1 LKPTL
6 SKTANKEQSPQ
17 ENSFHLTQV
26 ITMAAAHAAHDIY
39 TGFLAPLLPI
49 LIDDLS
55 LLKVQGGLLSAFLL
69 WPSVLQP
76 VFGRIADRSDLKKYV
91 FLAPAITAIFMS
103 LLGVS
108 RNFTMLAIMLLIA
121 GISSAGFHAI
131 APAMAGRISGNKIG
145 KGMSFWMVGGELGW
159 MIGPIVII
167 SVVTLFSVQATP
179 WLMIGGIA
187 ASCVLFFLFK
197 DIHAR
202 TPPLNSGI
210 SLNSSLKAIMPMML
224 PMVGMITA
232 RSLMRGASH
241 SFLPVYLTEQGAG
254 LWLAGTSQSIQLGAG
269 VIGTLI
275 GGSIRDRIESKTIIL
290 ISILGSILFM
300 VLFLH
305 TQGVYQ
311 IITLLF
317 MGLFSIMVQPV
328 NMAMV
333 QEYSPESRS
342 LANGLYLALLFS
354 INAVAGIVIGYLY
367 DQFGGYQ
374 AFLWSAIVGVAGIPF
389 VFLLPDTEKRE
400 LNKSPKVRFLQQDEN
415 D

>member
-1 LKPTL
+1 
-6 SKTANKEQSPQ
+6 
-17 ENSFHLTQV
+17 
-26 ITMAAAHAAHDIY
+26 MAAAHAAHDIY

>member
-1 LKPTL
+1 LKTIS
-6 SKTANKEQSPQ
+6 SKTANKEQNPQ

-39 TGFLAPLLPI
+39 TSFLSPLLPI
-49 LIDDLS
+49 LIEDLS

-76 VFGRIADRSDLKKYV
+76 VFGRIADSSNLKKYV

-108 RNFTMLAIMLLIA
+108 QNFTMLAIVLLIA

-131 APAMAGRISGNKIG
+131 APAIAGRISGNEIG
-145 KGMSFWMVGGELGW
+145 KGMSFWMVGGALGW

-167 SVVTLFSVQATP
+167 SVVTLSSIQATP
-179 WLMIGGIA
+179 WLMVGGIA
-187 ASCVLFFLFK
+187 ASCVLFFLLK

-202 TPPLNSGI
+202 TPPLNNGI

-224 PMVGMITA
+224 PMIGIITA

-254 LWLAGTSQSIQLGAG
+254 LWLAGTSQSIQLSAG

-275 GGSIRDRIESKTIIL
+275 GGSIRDRIGSKPIIL

-317 MGLFSIMVQPV
+317 MGLFSMMVLPV
-328 NMAMV
+328 SMAMV

-374 AFLWSAIVGVAGIPF
+374 AFMWSAIIGLLGIPF
-389 VFLLPDTEKRE
+389 VFMLPRGKENNQVVYNENEKV
-400 LNKSPKVRFLQQDEN
+400 K
-415 D
+415 